1 MQYTYEIGIIA
12 GIMFVVAFA
21 LLNFGVF
28 TSTSPIYQALNFIG
42 AMGFT
47 YTAIAPFNP
56 GLFIT
61 EFAWAVVAFFGLWKI
76 ISGGAKRKSAAAS
89 E

>member
-1 MQYTYEIGIIA
+1 MQLAYEIGIVS
-12 GIMFVVAFA
+12 GVMFVVAFA
-21 LLNFGVF
+21 LLNFGF
-28 TSTSPIYQALNFIG
+28 LTSTSVIYQILNFFG

-76 ISGGAKRKSAAAS
+76 FSGKAKRDATAAKG
-89 E
+89 